1 MVERGVEG
9 ASSAEALEE
18 AEDVV
23 LHAMQ
28 LEARVGKHLGRREP
42 ADLGLG
48 WDSEAIDLV
57 VAAVDAA
64 PWSSHGRLS
73 VQAMVP
79 GGVEMLVGAVQDPTF
94 GPLVVC
100 GSGGVLVELV
110 ADLAFRIHPL
120 GVRDAAEMIDE
131 LKGARLLR
139 GYRGAPPV
147 DEQAL
152 RDVLLRVSALL
163 TICPEVQELDINPL
177 KVLASGARAVD
188 VRARIDRPTATT
200 AARRA
205 QY

>member
-1 MVERGVEG
+1 
-9 ASSAEALEE
+9 
-18 AEDVV
+18 V
-23 LHAMQ
+23 L
-28 LEARVGKHLGRREP
+28 
-42 ADLGLG
+42 
-48 WDSEAIDLV
+48 
-57 VAAVDAA
+57 
-64 PWSSHGRLS
+64 

-110 ADLAFRIHPL
+110 ADRAFRIHPL
-120 GVRDAAEMIDE
+120 GERDAAEMIDE

-152 RDVLLRVSALL
+152 REVLLRISSLL
-163 TICPEVQELDINPL
+163 SLCPEVQELDINPL
-177 KVLASGARAVD
+177 KVLNRGARAID
-188 VRARIDRPTATT
+188 VRVRIAATSP
-200 AARRA
+200 AAGARRA